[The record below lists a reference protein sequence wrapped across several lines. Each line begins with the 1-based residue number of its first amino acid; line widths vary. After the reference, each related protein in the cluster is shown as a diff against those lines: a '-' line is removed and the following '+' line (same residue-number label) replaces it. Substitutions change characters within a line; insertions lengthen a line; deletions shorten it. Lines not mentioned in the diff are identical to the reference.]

1 MRGTAAGRR
10 PPAGT
15 GFLDGSAGT
24 GWALLRYA
32 ERTGSPRIREAGLEA
47 LRAAVALLP
56 AAKDEAQGG
65 WCHGRAGTALAV
77 ADSPAALAD
86 PRLAAWL
93 TTTAHLLRRTEPRPD
108 DSLCHGEAGRLEL
121 LGHAALAGA
130 RAGLVHRTGV
140 LLAAVEDDG
149 PRCGTPDH
157 VPHAGLLTGLAGIG
171 HGLLRAGFPDRVP
184 SVLLLDQ
191 PTRLITPDHRL

>member
-1 MRGTAAGRR
+1 M
-10 PPAGT
+10 
-15 GFLDGSAGT
+15 
-24 GWALLRYA
+24 
-32 ERTGSPRIREAGLEA
+32 
-47 LRAAVALLP
+47 
-56 AAKDEAQGG
+56 
-65 WCHGRAGTALAV
+65 
-77 ADSPAALAD
+77 
-86 PRLAAWL
+86 
-93 TTTAHLLRRTEPRPD
+93 
-108 DSLCHGEAGRLEL
+108 
-121 LGHAALAGA
+121 
-130 RAGLVHRTGV
+130 